1 MKKLKIAFTNLWR
14 WWFDD
19 TYSLEIIRQKKIKRR
34 FDKAKKIANAKHK
47 ADARTYYVILGP
59 KDQYYVYNSF
69 EIMQAKKRGIFKQKM
84 TIHDVYTAASYV
96 VSSNNDLKKES

>member
-1 MKKLKIAFTNLWR
+1 MRNLEKIFRNFWR

-19 TYSLEIIRQKKIKRR
+19 TYRLDMVRQKKIARR
-34 FDKAKKIANAKHK
+34 FQKAKKIAHAKHS

-59 KDQYYVYNSF
+59 KDQYYIYNSF

-96 VSSNNDLKKES
+96 VSGSKNMENKL

>member
-1 MKKLKIAFTNLWR
+1 MKLKTVFRNLWR

-19 TYSLEIIRQKKIKRR
+19 TYSLEMIRQKKIKRR
-34 FDKAKKIANAKHK
+34 FDRAKKIAIAKHL
-47 ADARTYYVILGP
+47 ADNRTYYVILGP

-84 TIHDVYTAASYV
+84 TIHDVLTAASYV
-96 VSSNNDLKKES
+96 VSDNPHLEKKL